1 MNTKIKRATVY
12 LDPMLHKA
20 LKIKAA
26 ETSRSISDLINE
38 AIRFSLAEDAED
50 LSAFFER
57 ANDPL
62 LAFEDVLEE
71 LKKNGRI

>member
-1 MNTKIKRATVY
+1 MSEYTKRATVY

-20 LKIKAA
+20 LRIKAA

-38 AIRFSLAEDAED
+38 AVMFSLAEDAED
-50 LSAFFER
+50 LAYFKER
-57 ANDPL
+57 EGEPL
-62 LAFEDVLEE
+62 LAFEEVLEE